1 MATESTTPAAAASVP
16 ATKPVRPDEEQFKK
30 DLAKLEKEHKE
41 ALDKYVRTPSHRFS
55 GACCCQLARN

>member
-1 MATESTTPAAAASVP
+1 MATESTTPAAAAAVP

-41 ALDKYVRTPSHRFS
+41 ALDRYVRPPGHRLP
-55 GACCCQLARN
+55 ATCCCQLARN